1 MKTDDLIE
9 LLAQDTPVRLR
20 LGRVMTLALAAGT
33 VASALLLV
41 ATVGLRHDM
50 LSVFETARVFFK
62 ICATLLL
69 ALLASRLVF
78 LIGRPGVPWQAAAL
92 TLLLLAAAVVAAVL
106 LELFAVPAQG
116 WMPALVGR
124 HAAFCVFFIPVLAV
138 SPLAGFLFALRNG
151 APDDPGQAGTV
162 AGFAAGA
169 IAAAIYAWHC
179 PDDSPLF
186 VAVWYTAGIAA
197 VTACGFLIGRR
208 FLRW

>member
-1 MKTDDLIE
+1 M
-9 LLAQDTPVRLR
+9 
-20 LGRVMTLALAAGT
+20 
-33 VASALLLV
+33 
-41 ATVGLRHDM
+41 
-50 LSVFETARVFFK
+50 
-62 ICATLLL
+62 
-69 ALLASRLVF
+69 
-78 LIGRPGVPWQAAAL
+78 IGRPGVPWQAAAL
-92 TLLLLAAAVVAAVL
+92 ALLLLAAAVVAAVL
-106 LELFAVPAQG
+106 LELFAMPAQG